1 MRLITDQRSLS
12 ELVSDAVDQLSKLI
26 RNEAQIARAEIA
38 AKATEAAM
46 GIALLVGG
54 ALLLIPTMVL
64 LLMALAA
71 WLSELG
77 LRASLSNLIAGGIGL
92 ALSVILAYAGKAK
105 LKPEHLKPRRTMA
118 ELERDAAALKEHV

>member
-1 MRLITDQRSLS
+1 MSSVPDHRGLS
-12 ELVSDAVDQLSKLI
+12 ELVSDAVDQFSKLI
-26 RNEAQIARAEIA
+26 RNEAQIARAEVA

-46 GIALLVGG
+46 GVAFLVVG

-77 LRASLSNLIAGGIGL
+77 LRPSLSNLIAGGVGL
-92 ALSVILAYAGKAK
+92 VLSGVSAYLGKTR
-105 LKPEHLKPRRTMA
+105 LSPEHLKPHKTIA
-118 ELERDAAALKEHV
+118 ELERDAAALREQM